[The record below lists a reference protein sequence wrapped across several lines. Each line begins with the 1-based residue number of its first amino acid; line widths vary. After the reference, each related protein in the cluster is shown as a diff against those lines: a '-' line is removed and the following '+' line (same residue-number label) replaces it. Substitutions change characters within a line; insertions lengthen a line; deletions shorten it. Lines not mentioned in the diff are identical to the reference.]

1 MSDSNIKKEPGEKQA
16 VVINALNII
25 SVDRTSKDI
34 RSWREAHRNAEA
46 IQYPNRTRLYD
57 LYKDVELDGHLSGII
72 QKRFDAVLN
81 KRIFWEETD
90 EESKEPDTKQRIKK
104 ERLTREAKRSVDIL
118 IKKPGFRNLMKLIL
132 EQILW
137 GLSGAEFIPG
147 DDLKFISIPRKH
159 IKPYWRIIAKE
170 QSGQEG
176 YKYEEID
183 NVIVWGDN
191 DDFGLYLK
199 CAPYALWKKGGFA
212 DWAQYVEIFGQPTRV
227 AKYDT
232 YDSKTRMELEKA
244 LNESGSSLAMMIPKQ
259 VDFDML
265 DGKTSNGTGDL
276 QEKFTSACNRE
287 MSIIIL
293 GNTETTSA
301 SKSSG
306 YAQAKEHGK
315 QQLEITKSDITY
327 IENALNDAKLI
338 KVFRSYG
345 YDVEHGRFVFE
356 TENDVA
362 ELSQKKDV
370 DLAISNKVPIDD
382 DYWYE
387 TYGIPKPENYEE
399 LKAQMEAERLMK
411 LMPPSNEEEP
421 GGKPKPK
428 GKPSNLSAW
437 RTIRQ
442 TLADFFDP
450 AP

>member
-16 VVINALNII
+16 IVLNSLNII
-25 SVDRTSKDI
+25 SVDRTAKDI

-46 IQYPNRTRLYD
+46 VSYPNRTKLYD
-57 LYKDVELDGHLSGII
+57 LYKDVELDGHLSGIT
-72 QKRFDAVLN
+72 QKRFDSVLN
-81 KRIFWEETD
+81 KRIFFEED
-90 EESKEPDTKQRIKK
+90 EDKK
-104 ERLTREAKRSVDIL
+104 ESIKAENTSKKNTQKKSVDLL
-118 IKKPGFRNLMKLIL
+118 IKHPAFRNLLRLML
-132 EQILW
+132 EQITW

-147 DDLKFISIPRKH
+147 DDLKFLSIPRKH

-176 YKYEEID
+176 YKYD
-183 NVIVWGDN
+183 DMWNVCVWGDN
-191 DDFGLYLK
+191 DDLGLYLK
-199 CAPYALWKKGGFA
+199 AAPYALWKKGGFA

-259 VDFDML
+259 VDFEMM

-287 MSIIIL
+287 MSIIVL

-301 SKSSG
+301 STSSG

-315 QQLEITKSDITY
+315 QQLEITKSDITF
-327 IENALNDAKLI
+327 IENALNDEKLI
-338 KVFRSYG
+338 KIFQSYG
-345 YDVEHGRFVFE
+345 YEISNGRFVFE

-370 DLAISNKVPIDD
+370 DLAISAKVPIDD

-387 TYGIPKPENYEE
+387 TYGIPKPDNYDE
-399 LKAQMEAERLMK
+399 LKAKMEAERLMK
-411 LMPPSNEEEP
+411 LMPPDDSEYPPN
-421 GGKPKPK
+421 KPKPE
-428 GKPSNLSAW
+428 GRAANLSAW
-437 RTIRQ
+437 RSIRQ